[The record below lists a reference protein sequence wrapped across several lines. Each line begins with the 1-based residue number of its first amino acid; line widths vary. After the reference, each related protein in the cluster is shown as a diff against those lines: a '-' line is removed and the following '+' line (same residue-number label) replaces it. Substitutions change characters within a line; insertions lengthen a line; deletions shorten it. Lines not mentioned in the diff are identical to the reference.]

1 MILRVLIVEVTSSK
15 RTKEAPKY
23 VLHFSFF
30 CTNLKSLLSFYRA
43 LSLHNRIQIHSLF
56 FIFMHNQEFSH
67 RPLWKSYLPETA
79 THNEYAADAC
89 VWARACVC
97 EPVHVCTNM
106 YIQHL
111 SPMSHPPMSFVH
123 TKVG

>member
-1 MILRVLIVEVTSSK
+1 
-15 RTKEAPKY
+15 
-23 VLHFSFF
+23 
-30 CTNLKSLLSFYRA
+30 
-43 LSLHNRIQIHSLF
+43 
-56 FIFMHNQEFSH
+56 MHNQDFSH

-79 THNEYAADAC
+79 TYNEYAADAC

-97 EPVHVCTNM
+97 VPVHVCTNM

-111 SPMSHPPMSFVH
+111 SSMSHPPMSFVH